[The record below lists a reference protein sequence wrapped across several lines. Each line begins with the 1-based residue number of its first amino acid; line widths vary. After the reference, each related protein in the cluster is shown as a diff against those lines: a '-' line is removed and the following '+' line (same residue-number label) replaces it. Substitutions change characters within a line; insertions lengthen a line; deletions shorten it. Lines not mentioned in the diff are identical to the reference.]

1 MNIEDLKKFK
11 KYNPDLK
18 IRELKNGNTTVYII
32 YFETLC
38 KSNTINDFI
47 LKPIYDD
54 KIKSLDDIKNK
65 LPSGNLLEINDKNTL
80 YDNLYSGFTII
91 SIDNK
96 FISFETKES
105 LDSGI
110 VAATNEKVI
119 KGPKDAFT
127 ENYQSN
133 VGLIRK
139 RIRSKNLKVNE
150 YTIGT
155 SSKTKVALF
164 YLDDIVNKDLVNKI
178 EKKLKTMSLD
188 YVANSNYIIDAMN
201 KKNNIMPTNIMTERP
216 DLTSFLLM
224 EGRIAIMVE
233 NSPQVII
240 IPMFFSDTIHTIDD
254 YYQNSKN
261 VSVTRII
268 RVIAF
273 IISVTIPGMYLALTT
288 FNQEALPTS
297 LLINFSIQRQGVPFP
312 SIVEALVMF
321 LIFEI
326 LKESDT
332 RIPFVVGTSMSIVGA
347 LVLGQA
353 AVDAGLISPIMIII
367 IAVSSV
373 TSFLFNDNDLVN
385 AIRVWKL
392 IFILLS
398 AFAGLYGFFI
408 ALLLFLVKISSMDS
422 YGFDYVTVDG
432 ILKSNI
438 QKNCIILT
446 KKFKLNKR
454 NSVLTKNT
462 EKICINY
469 NNFIYFINIFWML

>member
-65 LPSGNLLEINDKNTL
+65 LPSGNLLEINDENTL

-110 VAATNEKVI
+110 VVATNEKVI

-133 VGLIRK
+133 MGLIRK

-188 YVANSNYIIDAMN
+188 YVANSNYIIDAMS

-273 IISVTIPGMYLALTT
+273 IISVTVPGIYLALTT

-312 SIVEALVMF
+312 SVVEALVMF

-332 RIPFVVGTSMSIVGA
+332 RISFVVGTSMSIVGA

-438 QKNCIILT
+438 QKNGIILT

-462 EKICINY
+462 ERR
-469 NNFIYFINIFWML
+469 

>member
-65 LPSGNLLEINDKNTL
+65 LPSGNLLEINDENTL

-110 VAATNEKVI
+110 IAATNEKVI

-188 YVANSNYIIDAMN
+188 YVANSNYIIDAMS

-297 LLINFSIQRQGVPFP
+297 LLINFSIQRQEVPFP

-438 QKNCIILT
+438 QKNGIILT

-462 EKICINY
+462 ERR
-469 NNFIYFINIFWML
+469 

>member
-65 LPSGNLLEINDKNTL
+65 LPSGNLLEINDENTL

-110 VAATNEKVI
+110 VVATNEKVI

-133 VGLIRK
+133 MGLIRK

-188 YVANSNYIIDAMN
+188 YVANSNYIIDAMS

-273 IISVTIPGMYLALTT
+273 IISVTVPGIYLALTT

-312 SIVEALVMF
+312 SVVEALVMF

-332 RIPFVVGTSMSIVGA
+332 RISFVVGTSMSIVGA

-408 ALLLFLVKISSMDS
+408 ALLLFIVKISSMDS

-438 QKNCIILT
+438 QKNGIILT

-462 EKICINY
+462 ERR
-469 NNFIYFINIFWML
+469 

>member
-1 MNIEDLKKFK
+1 MNIENLKKFK

-47 LKPIYDD
+47 LRPIYDD

-65 LPSGNLLEINDKNTL
+65 LPSGNLLEINDENTL

-96 FISFETKES
+96 FISYETKES
-105 LDSGI
+105 LETGI
-110 VAATNEKVI
+110 VVATNEKVI

-133 VGLIRK
+133 MGLIRK

-188 YVANSNYIIDAMN
+188 YVANSNYIIDAMS

-273 IISVTIPGMYLALTT
+273 IISVTVPGIYLALTT

-312 SIVEALVMF
+312 SVVEALVMF

-332 RIPFVVGTSMSIVGA
+332 RISFVVGTSMSIVGA

-408 ALLLFLVKISSMDS
+408 ALLLFIVKISSMDS

-438 QKNCIILT
+438 QKNGIILT

-462 EKICINY
+462 ERR
-469 NNFIYFINIFWML
+469 

>member
-65 LPSGNLLEINDKNTL
+65 LPSGNLLEINDENTL

-139 RIRSKNLKVNE
+139 RIRSKNLKINE

-155 SSKTKVALF
+155 SSKTRVALF

-178 EKKLKTMSLD
+178 EKKLKTMNLD

-312 SIVEALVMF
+312 SIIEALVMF

-438 QKNCIILT
+438 QKNGIILT

-462 EKICINY
+462 ERR
-469 NNFIYFINIFWML
+469 

>member
-18 IRELKNGNTTVYII
+18 IRELKNGDTTVYII

-65 LPSGNLLEINDKNTL
+65 LPSGNLLEINDENTL

-139 RIRSKNLKVNE
+139 RIRSKNLKINE

-178 EKKLKTMSLD
+178 EKKLKTMNLD

-438 QKNCIILT
+438 QKNGIILT

-462 EKICINY
+462 ERR
-469 NNFIYFINIFWML
+469 

>member
-18 IRELKNGNTTVYII
+18 IRELKNGDTTVYII

-65 LPSGNLLEINDKNTL
+65 LPSGNLLEINDENTL

-110 VAATNEKVI
+110 VTATNEKVI

-188 YVANSNYIIDAMN
+188 YVANSNYIIDAMS

-312 SIVEALVMF
+312 SIIEALVMF

-438 QKNCIILT
+438 QKNGIILT

-462 EKICINY
+462 ERR
-469 NNFIYFINIFWML
+469 

>member
-18 IRELKNGNTTVYII
+18 IRELKNGNTTVYIT

-65 LPSGNLLEINDKNTL
+65 LPSGNLLEINDENTL

-110 VAATNEKVI
+110 IAATNEKVI

-188 YVANSNYIIDAMN
+188 YVANSNYIIDAMS

-438 QKNCIILT
+438 QKNGIILT

-462 EKICINY
+462 ERR
-469 NNFIYFINIFWML
+469 

>member
-1 MNIEDLKKFK
+1 MNIEDLKKFE

-18 IRELKNGNTTVYII
+18 IRELKNGNTCVYII

-38 KSNTINDFI
+38 KSNNINDFI

-65 LPSGNLLEINDKNTL
+65 LPSGNLSEINDENTL

-133 VGLIRK
+133 MGLIRK

-164 YLDDIVNKDLVNKI
+164 YLDDIVNNDLVNKI

-188 YVANSNYIIDAMN
+188 YVANSNYIIDAMS

-261 VSVTRII
+261 VSVTRVI
-268 RVIAF
+268 RVLAF

-438 QKNCIILT
+438 EKNGIILT

-462 EKICINY
+462 ERR
-469 NNFIYFINIFWML
+469 

>member
-65 LPSGNLLEINDKNTL
+65 LPSGNLLEINDENTL

-110 VAATNEKVI
+110 ISATNEKVI

-188 YVANSNYIIDAMN
+188 YVANSNYIIDAMS

-288 FNQEALPTS
+288 FNQEALTTS

-438 QKNCIILT
+438 QKNGIILT

-462 EKICINY
+462 ERR
-469 NNFIYFINIFWML
+469 

>member
-1 MNIEDLKKFK
+1 MNIEDLKKFE

-65 LPSGNLLEINDKNTL
+65 LPSGNLLEINDENTL

-110 VAATNEKVI
+110 IAATNEKVI

-188 YVANSNYIIDAMN
+188 YVANSNYIIDAMS

-438 QKNCIILT
+438 QKNGIILT

-462 EKICINY
+462 ERR
-469 NNFIYFINIFWML
+469 

>member
-1 MNIEDLKKFK
+1 MNIENLKKFK

-47 LKPIYDD
+47 LRPIYDD

-65 LPSGNLLEINDKNTL
+65 LPSGNLLEINDENTL

-110 VAATNEKVI
+110 VVATNEKVI

-133 VGLIRK
+133 MGLIRK

-188 YVANSNYIIDAMN
+188 YVANSNYIIDAMS

-297 LLINFSIQRQGVPFP
+297 LLINFSIQRQEVPFP

-438 QKNCIILT
+438 QKNGIILT

-462 EKICINY
+462 ERR
-469 NNFIYFINIFWML
+469 

>member
-1 MNIEDLKKFK
+1 MNIEDLKKFE

-47 LKPIYDD
+47 LRPIYDD

-65 LPSGNLLEINDKNTL
+65 LPSGNLLEINDENTL

-110 VAATNEKVI
+110 IAATNEKVI

-188 YVANSNYIIDAMN
+188 YVANSNYIIDAMS

-312 SIVEALVMF
+312 SVVEALVMF

-438 QKNCIILT
+438 QKNGIILT

-462 EKICINY
+462 ERR
-469 NNFIYFINIFWML
+469 

>member
-65 LPSGNLLEINDKNTL
+65 LPSGNLLEINDENTL

-110 VAATNEKVI
+110 ISATNEKVI

-188 YVANSNYIIDAMN
+188 YVANSNYIIDAMS

-273 IISVTIPGMYLALTT
+273 IISITIPGMYLALTI

-438 QKNCIILT
+438 QKNGIILT

-462 EKICINY
+462 ERR
-469 NNFIYFINIFWML
+469 

>member
-65 LPSGNLLEINDKNTL
+65 LPSGNLLEINDENTL

-91 SIDNK
+91 SIDNN

-110 VAATNEKVI
+110 IAATNEKVI

-188 YVANSNYIIDAMN
+188 YVANSNYIIDAMS

-422 YGFDYVTVDG
+422 YGFDYVSVDG

-438 QKNCIILT
+438 QKNGIILT

-462 EKICINY
+462 ERR
-469 NNFIYFINIFWML
+469 

>member
-65 LPSGNLLEINDKNTL
+65 LPSGNLLEINDENTL

-110 VAATNEKVI
+110 VTATNEKVI

-139 RIRSKNLKVNE
+139 RIRSKNLKINE

-164 YLDDIVNKDLVNKI
+164 YLNDIVNKDLVNKI

-188 YVANSNYIIDAMN
+188 YVANSNYIIDAMS

-438 QKNCIILT
+438 QKNGIILT

-462 EKICINY
+462 ERR
-469 NNFIYFINIFWML
+469 

>member
-1 MNIEDLKKFK
+1 MNIEDLKNFK

-65 LPSGNLLEINDKNTL
+65 LPSGNLLEINDENTL

-139 RIRSKNLKVNE
+139 RIRSKHLKVNE

-164 YLDDIVNKDLVNKI
+164 YLDDIVNKVLVNKI

-188 YVANSNYIIDAMN
+188 YVANSNYIIDAMS

-438 QKNCIILT
+438 QKNGIILT

-462 EKICINY
+462 ERR
-469 NNFIYFINIFWML
+469 

>member
-1 MNIEDLKKFK
+1 
-11 KYNPDLK
+11 
-18 IRELKNGNTTVYII
+18 
-32 YFETLC
+32 
-38 KSNTINDFI
+38 
-47 LKPIYDD
+47 
-54 KIKSLDDIKNK
+54 
-65 LPSGNLLEINDKNTL
+65 
-80 YDNLYSGFTII
+80 
-91 SIDNK
+91 
-96 FISFETKES
+96 
-105 LDSGI
+105 
-110 VAATNEKVI
+110 
-119 KGPKDAFT
+119 
-127 ENYQSN
+127 
-133 VGLIRK
+133 
-139 RIRSKNLKVNE
+139 
-150 YTIGT
+150 
-155 SSKTKVALF
+155 
-164 YLDDIVNKDLVNKI
+164 
-178 EKKLKTMSLD
+178 MSLD
-188 YVANSNYIIDAMN
+188 YVANSNYIIDAMS

-288 FNQEALPTS
+288 FNQETLPTS

-312 SIVEALVMF
+312 SIVEALIMF

-353 AVDAGLISPIMIII
+353 AVEAGLISPIMIII

-438 QKNCIILT
+438 QKNGIILT

-462 EKICINY
+462 ERR
-469 NNFIYFINIFWML
+469 

>member
-18 IRELKNGNTTVYII
+18 IRELKNGNSSVYII

-65 LPSGNLLEINDKNTL
+65 LPSGNLLEINDENTL

-188 YVANSNYIIDAMN
+188 YVANSNYIIDAMS

-297 LLINFSIQRQGVPFP
+297 LLINFSIQRQEVPFP

-438 QKNCIILT
+438 QKNGIILT

-462 EKICINY
+462 ERR
-469 NNFIYFINIFWML
+469 

>member
-18 IRELKNGNTTVYII
+18 IRELKNGDTTVYII

-65 LPSGNLLEINDKNTL
+65 LPSGNLLEINDENTL

-110 VAATNEKVI
+110 IAATNEKVI

-127 ENYQSN
+127 ENYQN
-133 VGLIRK
+133 NIGLIRK

-164 YLDDIVNKDLVNKI
+164 YLDDSVNKDLVNKI

-188 YVANSNYIIDAMN
+188 YVANSNYIIDAMS

-438 QKNCIILT
+438 QKNGIILT

-462 EKICINY
+462 ERR
-469 NNFIYFINIFWML
+469 

>member
-1 MNIEDLKKFK
+1 MNIENLKKFK

-47 LKPIYDD
+47 LRPIYDD

-65 LPSGNLLEINDKNTL
+65 LPSGNLLEINDENTL

-110 VAATNEKVI
+110 VVATNQKVI

-133 VGLIRK
+133 MGLIRK

-188 YVANSNYIIDAMN
+188 YVANSNYIIDAMS

-273 IISVTIPGMYLALTT
+273 IISVTVPGIYLALTT

-312 SIVEALVMF
+312 SVVEALVMF

-332 RIPFVVGTSMSIVGA
+332 RISFVVGTSMSIVGA

-408 ALLLFLVKISSMDS
+408 ALLLFIVKISSMDS

-438 QKNCIILT
+438 QKNGIILT

-462 EKICINY
+462 ERR
-469 NNFIYFINIFWML
+469 

>member
-1 MNIEDLKKFK
+1 MNIEDLKNFK

-65 LPSGNLLEINDKNTL
+65 LPSGNLLEINDENTL

-188 YVANSNYIIDAMN
+188 YVANSNYIIDAMS

-297 LLINFSIQRQGVPFP
+297 LLINFSIQRQEVPFP

-438 QKNCIILT
+438 QKNGIILT

-462 EKICINY
+462 ERR
-469 NNFIYFINIFWML
+469 

>member
-65 LPSGNLLEINDKNTL
+65 LPSGNLLEINDENTL

-110 VAATNEKVI
+110 IAATNEKVI

-155 SSKTKVALF
+155 SSKTRVALF

-178 EKKLKTMSLD
+178 EKKLKTMNLD

-438 QKNCIILT
+438 QKNGIILT

-462 EKICINY
+462 ERR
-469 NNFIYFINIFWML
+469 

>member
-18 IRELKNGNTTVYII
+18 IRELKNGDTTVYII

-65 LPSGNLLEINDKNTL
+65 LPSGNLLEINDENTL

-110 VAATNEKVI
+110 VTATNEKVI

-139 RIRSKNLKVNE
+139 RIRSKNLKINE

-155 SSKTKVALF
+155 SSKTRVALF

-188 YVANSNYIIDAMN
+188 YVANSNYIIDAMS

-312 SIVEALVMF
+312 SIIEALVMF

-438 QKNCIILT
+438 QKNGIILT

-462 EKICINY
+462 ERR
-469 NNFIYFINIFWML
+469 

>member
-18 IRELKNGNTTVYII
+18 IRELKNGDTTVYII

-65 LPSGNLLEINDKNTL
+65 LPSGNLLEINDENAL

-110 VAATNEKVI
+110 IAATNEKVI

-188 YVANSNYIIDAMN
+188 YVANSNYIIDAMS

-273 IISVTIPGMYLALTT
+273 IISITIPGMYLALTT

-438 QKNCIILT
+438 QKNGIILT

-462 EKICINY
+462 ERR
-469 NNFIYFINIFWML
+469 

>member
-18 IRELKNGNTTVYII
+18 IRELKNGNTTIYII

-65 LPSGNLLEINDKNTL
+65 LPSGNLLEINDENTL

-110 VAATNEKVI
+110 IAATNEKVI

-164 YLDDIVNKDLVNKI
+164 YLDDIVNKELVNKI

-188 YVANSNYIIDAMN
+188 YVANSNYIIDAMS

-240 IPMFFSDTIHTIDD
+240 IPMFFSDAIHTIDD

-288 FNQEALPTS
+288 FNQETLPTS
-297 LLINFSIQRQGVPFP
+297 LLINFSIQREGVPFP

-353 AVDAGLISPIMIII
+353 AVEAGLISPIMIII
-367 IAVSSV
+367 IAISSV

-385 AIRVWKL
+385 AIRIWKL
-392 IFILLS
+392 IFLILS
-398 AFAGLYGFFI
+398 SFAGLYGFFI
-408 ALLLFLVKISSMDS
+408 ALLLFLTKISSMNS
-422 YGFDYVTVDG
+422 YGFDYVNVDG
-432 ILKSNI
+432 PLKPNLE
-438 QKNCIILT
+438 KNGIILT
-446 KKFKLNKR
+446 KNFKLNKR
-454 NSVLTKNT
+454 NEVLTKNT
-462 EKICINY
+462 ERR
-469 NNFIYFINIFWML
+469 

>member
-1 MNIEDLKKFK
+1 
-11 KYNPDLK
+11 
-18 IRELKNGNTTVYII
+18 
-32 YFETLC
+32 
-38 KSNTINDFI
+38 
-47 LKPIYDD
+47 
-54 KIKSLDDIKNK
+54 
-65 LPSGNLLEINDKNTL
+65 
-80 YDNLYSGFTII
+80 
-91 SIDNK
+91 
-96 FISFETKES
+96 
-105 LDSGI
+105 
-110 VAATNEKVI
+110 
-119 KGPKDAFT
+119 
-127 ENYQSN
+127 
-133 VGLIRK
+133 
-139 RIRSKNLKVNE
+139 
-150 YTIGT
+150 
-155 SSKTKVALF
+155 
-164 YLDDIVNKDLVNKI
+164 
-178 EKKLKTMSLD
+178 MSLD
-188 YVANSNYIIDAMN
+188 YVANSNYIIDAMS

-312 SIVEALVMF
+312 SIIEALVMF

-438 QKNCIILT
+438 QKM
-446 KKFKLNKR
+446 
-454 NSVLTKNT
+454 VL
-462 EKICINY
+462 
-469 NNFIYFINIFWML
+469 F

>member
-65 LPSGNLLEINDKNTL
+65 LPSGNLLEINDENTL

-110 VAATNEKVI
+110 VVATNEKVI

-139 RIRSKNLKVNE
+139 RIRSKNLKINE

-155 SSKTKVALF
+155 SSKTRVALF

-188 YVANSNYIIDAMN
+188 YVANSNYIIDAMS

-273 IISVTIPGMYLALTT
+273 IISVTVPGIYLALTT

-312 SIVEALVMF
+312 SVVEALVMF

-332 RIPFVVGTSMSIVGA
+332 RISFVVGTSMSIVGA

-438 QKNCIILT
+438 QKNGIILT

-462 EKICINY
+462 ERR
-469 NNFIYFINIFWML
+469 

>member
-65 LPSGNLLEINDKNTL
+65 LPSGNLLEINDENTL
-80 YDNLYSGFTII
+80 YDNHYSGFTII

-110 VAATNEKVI
+110 IAATNEKVI

-127 ENYQSN
+127 ENYQNN

-188 YVANSNYIIDAMN
+188 YVANSNYIIDAMS

-312 SIVEALVMF
+312 SIIEALVMF

-438 QKNCIILT
+438 QKNGIILT

-462 EKICINY
+462 ERR
-469 NNFIYFINIFWML
+469 

>member
-54 KIKSLDDIKNK
+54 KIKSLDDIKNR
-65 LPSGNLLEINDKNTL
+65 LPSGNLLEINDENTL

-110 VAATNEKVI
+110 IAATNEKVI

-133 VGLIRK
+133 IGLIRK
-139 RIRSKNLKVNE
+139 RIRSKNLKINE

-164 YLDDIVNKDLVNKI
+164 YLNDIVNKDLVNKI

-188 YVANSNYIIDAMN
+188 YVANSNYIIDAMS

-288 FNQEALPTS
+288 FNQETLPTS

-312 SIVEALVMF
+312 SIVEALIMF

-408 ALLLFLVKISSMDS
+408 ALLLFLTKISSTSSD
-422 YGFDYVTVDG
+422 DG
-432 ILKSNI
+432 SI
-438 QKNCIILT
+438 
-446 KKFKLNKR
+446 NK
-454 NSVLTKNT
+454 
-462 EKICINY
+462 ED
-469 NNFIYFINIFWML
+469 

>member
-18 IRELKNGNTTVYII
+18 IRELKNGDTTVYII

-65 LPSGNLLEINDKNTL
+65 LPSGNLLEINDENTL

-110 VAATNEKVI
+110 IAATNEKVI

-133 VGLIRK
+133 IGLIRK

-155 SSKTKVALF
+155 SSKTRVALF
-164 YLDDIVNKDLVNKI
+164 YLDDIVNKDLVNNI

-188 YVANSNYIIDAMN
+188 YVANSNYIIDAMS

-438 QKNCIILT
+438 QKNGIILT

-462 EKICINY
+462 ERR
-469 NNFIYFINIFWML
+469 

>member
-18 IRELKNGNTTVYII
+18 IRELKNGNTTVYIT

-65 LPSGNLLEINDKNTL
+65 LPSGNLLEINDENTL

-96 FISFETKES
+96 FISFETNES

-110 VAATNEKVI
+110 IAATNEKVI

-188 YVANSNYIIDAMN
+188 YVANSNYIIDAMS

-438 QKNCIILT
+438 QKNGIILT

-462 EKICINY
+462 ERR
-469 NNFIYFINIFWML
+469 

>member
-47 LKPIYDD
+47 LRPIYDD

-65 LPSGNLLEINDKNTL
+65 LPSGNLLEINDENTL

-188 YVANSNYIIDAMN
+188 YVANSNYIIDAMS

-297 LLINFSIQRQGVPFP
+297 LLINFSIQRQEVPFP

-438 QKNCIILT
+438 QKNGIILT

-462 EKICINY
+462 ERR
-469 NNFIYFINIFWML
+469 

>member
-1 MNIEDLKKFK
+1 MNIEDLKKFE

-18 IRELKNGNTTVYII
+18 IRELKNGNSSVYII

-65 LPSGNLLEINDKNTL
+65 LPSGNLLEINDENTL

-188 YVANSNYIIDAMN
+188 YVANSNYIIDAMS

-297 LLINFSIQRQGVPFP
+297 LLINFSIQRQEVPFP

-438 QKNCIILT
+438 QKNGIILT

-462 EKICINY
+462 ERR
-469 NNFIYFINIFWML
+469 

>member
-65 LPSGNLLEINDKNTL
+65 LPSGNLLEINDENTL

-110 VAATNEKVI
+110 VVATNEKVI

-133 VGLIRK
+133 MGLIRK

-188 YVANSNYIIDAMN
+188 YVANSNYIIDAMS

-273 IISVTIPGMYLALTT
+273 IISVTVPGIYLALTT

-312 SIVEALVMF
+312 SVVEALVMF

-332 RIPFVVGTSMSIVGA
+332 RISFVVGTSMSIVGA

-438 QKNCIILT
+438 QKNGIILT
-446 KKFKLNKR
+446 KNFKLNKR

-462 EKICINY
+462 ERR
-469 NNFIYFINIFWML
+469 

>member
-65 LPSGNLLEINDKNTL
+65 LPSGNLLEINDENTL

-188 YVANSNYIIDAMN
+188 YVANSNYIIDAMS

-297 LLINFSIQRQGVPFP
+297 LLINFSIQRQEVPFP

-438 QKNCIILT
+438 QKNGIILT

-462 EKICINY
+462 ERR
-469 NNFIYFINIFWML
+469 